1 MLITANGLVVRSYPS
16 GNSDRVLHILTEEH
30 GRLSVM
36 VKGGASKKAEA
47 TKTCTQLFT
56 YGNFELYR
64 GQGGDMYWFRGG
76 SVLTSFF
83 ELTKDITSVSLATY
97 LCDVAADL
105 TPEENGEADSGL
117 LLKDLL
123 NSLFVLLNRKK
134 SPILIKAVFELRA
147 AALMGYCPDLSGCG
161 TCGQKTP
168 DNAYLDVMGGRL
180 VCADCQTKRN
190 RVRNTGRAE
199 DDHRGHTVVCPISAS
214 VLTAMRYI
222 AEAPPKKIFSFSMKD
237 TEEERALERAAE
249 TFLLSQLER
258 EYETL
263 HFYRSVS
270 L

>member
-1 MLITANGLVVRSYPS
+1 MLITATGLVVRSYTS
-16 GNSDRVLHILTEEH
+16 GNTDRILHILTEEY

-36 VKGGASKKAEA
+36 VKGSSSKKSNHVAPYA
-47 TKTCTQLFT
+47 QLLT
-56 YGNFELYR
+56 YGNYELY
-64 GQGGDMYWFRGG
+64 QGHSGDLYWLRGG
-76 SVLTSFF
+76 SVETSFYK
-83 ELTKDITSVSLATY
+83 LTEDIVSMALAAY

-105 TPEENGEADSGL
+105 TPEEAGETNSGL

-123 NSLFVLLNRKK
+123 NSLYVLLNGMR
-134 SPILIKAVFELRA
+134 SPAMVKAVFELRA

-180 VCADCQTKRN
+180 ICADCQTKRN
-190 RVRNTGRAE
+190 RVRNTGHTADE
-199 DDHRGHTVVCPISAS
+199 FRGHTVVCPISSS

-237 TEEERALERAAE
+237 TEEERALERAVE
-249 TFLLSQLER
+249 TFLLTHLER

-263 HFYRSVS
+263 KFYRSVS
-270 L
+270 V

>member
-105 TPEENGEADSGL
+105 TPEEAGETNSGL

-134 SPILIKAVFELRA
+134 SPTLIKAVFELRA

-180 VCADCQTKRN
+180 ICADCQTKRN
-190 RVRNTGRAE
+190 RVRNTGHTADE
-199 DDHRGHTVVCPISAS
+199 FRGHTVVCPISAS

-237 TEEERALERAAE
+237 DEEERALERAAE

>member
-16 GNSDRVLHILTEEH
+16 GNSDRIIHILTEDH

-36 VKGGASKKAEA
+36 VKGGAKQKGSAA
-47 TKTCTQLFT
+47 APLQLFT
-56 YGNFELYR
+56 YGNYELYQGR
-64 GQGGDMYWFRGG
+64 GGDLYWYRGG
-76 SVLTSFF
+76 SVLNSFF
-83 ELTKDITSVSLATY
+83 QLSSDLTAVALAAY

-105 TPEENGEADSGL
+105 TPEEAGETNSGL

-123 NSLFVLLNRKK
+123 NSLYVLLNGMR
-134 SPILIKAVFELRA
+134 SPAMVKAVFELRA

-161 TCGQKTP
+161 VCGLKTP

-190 RVRNTGRAE
+190 RIRDTGRAE
-199 DDHRGHTVVCPISAS
+199 DDHRGHTAVCPISAS
-214 VLTAMRYI
+214 VLTAMRYVV
-222 AEAPPKKIFSFSMKD
+222 AAPPKKIFSFSMKD

-263 HFYRSVS
+263 KFYRSVS
-270 L
+270 V